1 MIQFKQ
7 RQELNCSLSTSLD
20 ISNKDEAYLVKIAV
34 VEPIN
39 HIQNL
44 KRAKEIK
51 SSVSTFGLVDLLCA
65 FDENSLDSSLKHPIR
80 YLSLIPRL
88 LLGRYD
94 IVHFMNI
101 YPLYPSILKWLTFGK
116 TKCIYDI
123 SNYQSG
129 IQITLGRSKI
139 LILITKFL
147 ERLFLNGSDSLVACG
162 IGFDQFIKELSVKQK
177 FTYFV
182 PDPID
187 IKKYDLALSLSFKE
201 RVKFA
206 NLETV
211 PDENHSFVL
220 AYLSTF
226 VNVKINNKY
235 LPRGWELIYSI
246 ERINKLHNIKIKVFF
261 LGKGN
266 ALDDLKR
273 IAQEHD
279 VLDQCYF
286 FGFVAEEKLGLLLTI
301 CDLGFME
308 DYDTLGYKFTVGSK
322 VQEYMAAGLPV
333 LTGNSKEKT
342 YMLRDQGLEF
352 LLYSPPSIS
361 DQASIDLYI
370 SALTEAFFLS
380 YNSTNKLK
388 EAGKRNRIRAGRI
401 FSSELVQKYIL
412 NVYSHLIGT

>member
-1 MIQFKQ
+1 M
-7 RQELNCSLSTSLD
+7 
-20 ISNKDEAYLVKIAV
+20 KIAI
-34 VEPIN
+34 VEPVN

-51 SSVSTFGLVDLLCA
+51 KSVSIFGFVDLLCA
-65 FDENSLDSSLKHPIR
+65 FDENVVDSSLKHPIR

-88 LLGRYD
+88 LFGKYD
-94 IVHFMNI
+94 VVHFMNI
-101 YPLYPSILKWLTFGK
+101 YPLYPSMLKLLTLGK

-123 SNYQSG
+123 SNYQTG
-129 IQITLGRSKI
+129 IQITLGRPRI
-139 LILITKFL
+139 LILITRFL

-162 IGFDQFIKELSVKQK
+162 IGFDQFINELSVKQK

-187 IKKYDLALSLSFKE
+187 IKKYDPALALSFKE
-201 RVKFA
+201 RVKLA
-206 NLETV
+206 NVEALS
-211 PDENHSFVL
+211 DENHNFVL

-226 VNVKINNKY
+226 VSIKINDEY

-246 ERINKLHNIKIKVFF
+246 ERINKLHGIKIKVFF
-261 LGKGN
+261 MGKGD
-266 ALDDLKR
+266 ALNNLKR
-273 IAQEHD
+273 IAQERG

-286 FGFVAEEKLGLLLTI
+286 FGFVQDEKLGLLLTL
-301 CDLGFME
+301 CNLGFME

-322 VQEYMAAGLPV
+322 IQEYMAAGLPV

-342 YMLRDQGLEF
+342 YMLRDQRLEF

-361 DQASIDLYI
+361 EQASIDLYI
-370 SALTEAFFLS
+370 STLAEAIFLS
-380 YNSTNKLK
+380 FKNTDMLK

-401 FSSELVQKYIL
+401 FSDELVQKYIINL
-412 NVYSHLIGT
+412 YSHLTSAHNFERGITV